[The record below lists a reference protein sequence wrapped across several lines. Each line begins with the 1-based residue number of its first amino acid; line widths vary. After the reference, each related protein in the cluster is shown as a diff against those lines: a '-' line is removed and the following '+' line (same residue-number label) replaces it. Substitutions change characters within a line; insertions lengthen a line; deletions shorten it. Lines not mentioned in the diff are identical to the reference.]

1 MAQWPRARDTAMGK
15 CRGPTW
21 FGLSCVI
28 FIIFVRPLVV
38 GGSVLRGND
47 LVKQYLKS
55 RQNINFMQCFD
66 EIREKVFI
74 PSGNYDQ
81 NTIVSGHCNDFIP
94 NVVYIESILSE
105 DDILLLNIFHH
116 CYRHVENALLGANT
130 TTNNLYIDNEVFTS
144 TLPDVHDRIMKATT
158 KITESYGWRPYPGHF
173 HSKIIYINTNSNKN
187 IRNSPSIYKLMISI
201 SPLTTYVGGSTYHIK
216 YIDLY
221 KNGGI
226 PLISTCP
233 LEYNGGLLVQSN
245 VEYYHDAIE
254 HGEKNILVLEFVP
267 SLSPGVEQP
276 VKFTEVQPYYRKTIP
291 AKAESKTSAL
301 DREIESLI
309 TNRKLTQDGKKKRLR
324 NSLWYLIL
332 GLMVGV
338 LIPMIFQYRY
348 FS

>member
-1 MAQWPRARDTAMGK
+1 MGEY
-15 CRGPTW
+15 RGCVLR
-21 FGLSCVI
+21 GLCSVI
-28 FIIFVRPLVV
+28 FILLLQQLVV
-38 GGSVLRGND
+38 GSSVLRGND
-47 LVKQYLKS
+47 LVKQYLKP
-55 RQNINFMQCFD
+55 QKNINFMQCFND
-66 EIREKVFI
+66 IREKVFT

-81 NTIVSGHCNDFIP
+81 NTILSGHCNDFIP

-105 DDILLLNIFHH
+105 ADLLSLNIFHH
-116 CYRHVENALLGANT
+116 CYRYVENTLRDANIT
-130 TTNNLYIDNEVFTS
+130 TTNLHIDNEVFTS
-144 TLPDVHDRIMKATT
+144 TLPDVYNRIMKATI
-158 KITESYGWRPYPGHF
+158 KITESYGWRPYPDHF
-173 HSKIIYINTNSNKN
+173 QSTNIYINTNSNKN

-245 VEYYHDAIE
+245 VDYYHDAVE
-254 HGEKNILVLEFVP
+254 HGEKNVLVVEFVP
-267 SLSPGVEQP
+267 SYSPGVAQP
-276 VKFTEVQPYYRKTIP
+276 IKFIEVQPYYKQTT
-291 AKAESKTSAL
+291 KSKVESKTSAL

-309 TNRKLTQDGKKKRLR
+309 MNRKLKHDGKKKRLR
-324 NSLWYLIL
+324 NSLWFLIL
-332 GLMVGV
+332 GILVGV

>member
-1 MAQWPRARDTAMGK
+1 MNE
-15 CRGPTW
+15 CRGSILR
-21 FGLSCVI
+21 GLCSVI
-28 FIIFVRPLVV
+28 FIVLLQQLVV
-38 GGSVLRGND
+38 GSSVLRGND
-47 LVKQYLKS
+47 LVKQYLKPQ
-55 RQNINFMQCFD
+55 QNINFMQCFND
-66 EIREKVFI
+66 IREKI
-74 PSGNYDQ
+74 YTPSGNYDQ
-81 NTIVSGHCNDFIP
+81 NTILSGHCNDFIP

-116 CYRHVENALLGANT
+116 CYRYVENKLRGANIT
-130 TTNNLYIDNEVFTS
+130 TTNLYIDNEVFTS
-144 TLPDVHDRIMKATT
+144 TLPDVYNRIMKATI
-158 KITESYGWRPYPGHF
+158 KITESYGWRPYPSHF
-173 HSKIIYINTNSNKN
+173 QSKSIYINTNSNKN

-254 HGEKNILVLEFVP
+254 HGEKNVLVVEFVP
-267 SLSPGVEQP
+267 SFSPGVAQP
-276 VKFTEVQPYYRKTIP
+276 VKFIEVQPYYKQT
-291 AKAESKTSAL
+291 AKSKVESKTSAL

-309 TNRKLTQDGKKKRLR
+309 MNRKLKHDVKKKKLR
-324 NSLWYLIL
+324 NSLWFLTL
-332 GLMVGV
+332 GIIVGV